1 MSMIRNLLDAIS
13 SNLIS
18 GNAYYLILKSA
29 FVTVIIT
36 GIAWLISFL
45 LGGLLSYFMCY
56 RKRLLSGLTG
66 GICFFLR
73 SAPVPLLILFFYYVL
88 WKKAH
93 SGSVLIAGGALGC
106 WGAGHF
112 AEIISHSIRNA
123 QRRQDEAVTARLG
136 HLFYSI
142 AFPQAIEE
150 SWFSI
155 KRLTIHLL
163 QWTVTAGYIGVNDL
177 SNVMERI
184 GQRTSYPFFSIFFSL
199 LFYLFLTVLIE
210 IVFRLLAKHFSPGE
224 VEG

>member
-1 MSMIRNLLDAIS
+1 
-13 SNLIS
+13 
-18 GNAYYLILKSA
+18 
-29 FVTVIIT
+29 
-36 GIAWLISFL
+36 
-45 LGGLLSYFMCY
+45 MCY